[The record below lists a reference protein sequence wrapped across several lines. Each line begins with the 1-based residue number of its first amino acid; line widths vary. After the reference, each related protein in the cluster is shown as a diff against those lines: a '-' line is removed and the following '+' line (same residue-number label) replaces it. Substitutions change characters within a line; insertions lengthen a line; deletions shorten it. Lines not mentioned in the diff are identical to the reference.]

1 MNKIILQGAYGRS
14 YDNWLQANAD
24 WYDGK
29 DFKIENGPYCSIRDA
44 EALRELGELR
54 FRVRETYTV
63 IL

>member
-1 MNKIILQGAYGRS
+1 MNKIVLQGAYGRS

-29 DFKIENGPYCSIRDA
+29 DFKIENGPYCSIRDV
-44 EALRELGELR
+44 EALKDMGTLW